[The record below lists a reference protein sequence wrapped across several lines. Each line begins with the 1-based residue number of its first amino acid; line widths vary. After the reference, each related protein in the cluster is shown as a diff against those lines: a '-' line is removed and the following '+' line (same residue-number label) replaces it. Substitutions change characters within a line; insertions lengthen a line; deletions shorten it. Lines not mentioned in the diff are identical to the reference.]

1 MEKQKRNGAA
11 GIGAGDLDGHR
22 RCCVHRNRP
31 AEAMLAALPIQRR
44 QVAYL
49 VLICLIWVGYILQ
62 SGGFGGTAGF
72 GMYANF

>member
-1 MEKQKRNGAA
+1 M
-11 GIGAGDLDGHR
+11 DHR
-22 RCCVHRNRP
+22 RCFVHRNRP
-31 AEAMLAALPIQRR
+31 AEEMLAALPIRRR